1 MNCLNDSRF
10 RRVMGKVQAE
20 EALKEKTAEYLNGMI
35 RKKASG
41 SDSHR
46 LRKSFVYLC
55 ISAVILLSVIPA
67 GMFFSPDG
75 YIDIDVNPSVEL
87 TVNCFGV
94 VIDARAY
101 NEDGISVLSQAD
113 IQYKKI
119 SEALRLLLDTM
130 EKQGYMTEE
139 GLLSVTVQSNDKKRE
154 TQFLDGLKSA
164 AAEYMKSYRKN
175 ITADIFA
182 VNEEIKS
189 YASENL
195 VSPARYIA
203 ITELQA
209 VDPQATFD
217 SCRNHSVSELKKMTK
232 EHKHEHQGGDP
243 DGGGSGGGG
252 HKHSGPGHE

>member
-1 MNCLNDSRF
+1 MNDSRF
-10 RRVMGKVQAE
+10 RRVLGKVQAE
-20 EALKEKTAEYLNGMI
+20 EALKEKTAEYLNDII

-46 LRKSFVYLC
+46 LRNRLVYLC
-55 ISAVILLSVIPA
+55 ISAVLLLSAIPA

-75 YIDIDVNPSVEL
+75 YIDIDVNPAIEL

-101 NEDGISVLSQAD
+101 NEDGISVLSRTD

-119 SEALRLLLDTM
+119 SEALGLLLETM
-130 EKQGYMTEE
+130 EEQGYLIQE

-154 TQFLDGLKSA
+154 TKFLDGLKSA
-164 AAEYMKSYRKN
+164 AAEYMKSYQMN

-195 VSPARYIA
+195 VSPAKYIA

-209 VDPQATFD
+209 ADPQVTFD
-217 SCRNHSVSELKKMTK
+217 SCRGHSVSEIKKMIK

-252 HKHSGPGHE
+252 HKHNGPDHK